1 MDFISGKDYKCGVL
15 ITWSRKMSNFL
26 NVPEPGSLRPRRRS
40 LATPGALITIPD
52 NDVPVDFGKDDDAT
66 LRKMIQ
72 KQNKRRGSCPI
83 NPQVRCY
90 KILGGREWFHKNM
103 SRGS

>member
-1 MDFISGKDYKCGVL
+1 
-15 ITWSRKMSNFL
+15 MSNFL
-26 NVPEPGSLRPRRRS
+26 NVPEQGNARPRRRS

-83 NPQVRCY
+83 NPQVRRSYLRLSLFRAVICLLY
-90 KILGGREWFHKNM
+90 FIIRNKLNII
-103 SRGS
+103 S